1 MCLPVCLS
9 LIGAGVDRRGKGCKR
24 LSRLKEA
31 SHKAALV
38 LEGPVS
44 SLSPQDLA
52 GERGGRVY
60 QPLWGGAMEK
70 EQSFFL

>member
-1 MCLPVCLS
+1 MFACLPLPR
-9 LIGAGVDRRGKGCKR
+9 LGQGERGCKE

-38 LEGPVS
+38 LEGPVT
-44 SLSPQDLA
+44 SLTPQDLA
-52 GERGGRVY
+52 GERGGRVC